1 MPHAD
6 DPKSP
11 EKAAPFARLSAEEL
25 ITLNEEIA
33 GMARA
38 GLPLDQGLAALAR
51 DLGRGRLQLVTAGIA
66 DGLRSGLT
74 LPEAIERQGGRVPP
88 YYSGL
93 LLAGVRSGRLQ
104 DVLATL
110 TLYARTL
117 ADLRSTMLGALV
129 YPAMVMVLS
138 LALVGFIFFFIMPQ
152 FEQIFEDFKIRLP
165 AMTEVVFWIARHP
178 VELIIIPAGA
188 LGLVLGIVIV
198 VAKSSHKGQMA
209 LARFVY
215 SLPIVGTLL
224 RSARLAAFTDL
235 LGILVDHQVPL
246 PEALR
251 LASQAVG
258 DPLLRDAAGQAVA
271 DLGGGVTLGQTARA
285 RALVPDLVAWLIGLG
300 EQRGSLGASLHQ
312 AAQMFRHRVE
322 MRAVMLRNVVPPF
335 VVIMT
340 AGLLVTVFVFAVA
353 LPMFK
358 LIEGLSGGLSL

>member
-1 MPHAD
+1 MSHAD
-6 DPKSP
+6 EPV
-11 EKAAPFARLSAEEL
+11 KALPFARLSAEDL

-51 DLGRGRLQLVTAGIA
+51 DMGRGRLQRVTADIA
-66 DGLRSGLT
+66 DGLHAGLT

-88 YYSGL
+88 YYSAL

-129 YPAMVMVLS
+129 YPAMVMFLS
-138 LALVGFIFFFIMPQ
+138 LILAGFIFFFIMPQ
-152 FEQIFEDFKIRLP
+152 FEQIFEDFKMRLP
-165 AMTEVVFWIARHP
+165 LVTEIVFWIARHP
-178 VELIIIPAGA
+178 IELFVIPLGA
-188 LGLVLGIVIV
+188 LGLILVIVIV
-198 VAKSSHKGQMA
+198 AAKSSERGRLA

-215 SLPIVGTLL
+215 SLPMVGTLL

-235 LGILVDHQVPL
+235 LGILVDHEVPL

-258 DPLLRDAAGQAVA
+258 DPLLRDAAGKALA
-271 DLGGGVTLGQTARA
+271 DLSGGATLGQTARA
-285 RALVPDLVAWLIGLG
+285 RALVPELVAWLLGLG
-300 EQRGSLGASLHQ
+300 EQRGSLGPSLHQ
-312 AAQMFRHRVE
+312 AAQMFRRRVE
-322 MRAVMLRNVVPPF
+322 MRAVMLRNVLPPF
-335 VVIMT
+335 FIIVT
-340 AGLLVTVFVFAVA
+340 AGLLVTAFAFAIA
-353 LPMFK
+353 LPMLK
-358 LIEGLSGGLSL
+358 LIEGLSGSKM